1 MVKKC
6 PLKFLGDYNISAKT
20 KECSQAECGWW
31 SSERGECA
39 VVGISDATEVLSLVV
54 ENFERY
60 LRQK

>member
-1 MVKKC
+1 MGKKC

-31 SSERGECA
+31 SMDRNEC
-39 VVGISDATEVLSLVV
+39 GVLSISSNTECLATVI